1 MIVAIDPGQKGAAAW
16 MDGPTFH
23 VVKLADFR
31 PIAGA
36 HYVVEELLPV
46 PGRSVQSTM
55 TTAREWG
62 ALVERLSAVGTV
74 ETVHPKTWQAALQLS
89 AGRGEAKTAH
99 KRRIQATV
107 ERADGCAI
115 PLDLA
120 DAAAIH
126 WWAMHRVKRD
136 GVAA

>member
-1 MIVAIDPGQKGAAAW
+1 MIIAIDPGQKGAAAW
-16 MDGPTFH
+16 MDGPGLH
-23 VVKLADFR
+23 VVKLAEFE

-62 ALVERLSAVGTV
+62 ALVERLSVAGTV
-74 ETVHPKTWQAALQLS
+74 ETVHPKTWQAALRLS
-89 AGRGEAKTAH
+89 AGRGEAKTVH

-107 ERADGCAI
+107 ERAYGRTV

-126 WWAMHRVKRD
+126 WWAVHRVKRD